1 MRQAYP
7 VIQRFRSSFPIGI
20 IQLLEIV
27 DVESVEIKKSDHLIK
42 FSN

>member
-1 MRQAYP
+1 MRQAYL
-7 VIQRFRSSFPIGI
+7 VTQQLWSSFPIGV